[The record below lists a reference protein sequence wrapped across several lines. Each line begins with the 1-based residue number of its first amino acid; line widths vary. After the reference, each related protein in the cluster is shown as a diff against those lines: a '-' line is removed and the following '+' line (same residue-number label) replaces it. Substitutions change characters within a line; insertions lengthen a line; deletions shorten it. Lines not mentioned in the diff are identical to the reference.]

1 MFLIDAA
8 LTACVPDCTPLGGRE
23 TRTFEIGSFV
33 TSAQPSLLLTNTCDK
48 KSYTIIKKVQGKE
61 KQVAGL

>member
-1 MFLIDAA
+1 MFLIDTA
-8 LTACVPDCTPLGGRE
+8 LTAHVPDCTPLGGRE
-23 TRTFEIGSFV
+23 KGTLETGSFV
-33 TSAQPSLLLTNTCDK
+33 TSAQPSLLLANTCDK